1 MDHILE
7 LAQREGVVFRVD
19 GDNLRAKGKMS
30 NDLKQLIRDNK
41 PALIAAI
48 QGVAQAPA
56 ATSKPPLP
64 KNLWLTWGESLAWVR
79 GYASIFS
86 EQYAVAYGMGR
97 NSLYYVAAPDSGL
110 AAPSPLPYHEPES
123 GQDDISLYFVVPT
136 VPTMVPTVPT
146 GSHGHGNQN
155 FA

>member
-1 MDHILE
+1 VDHILE

-19 GDNLRAKGKMS
+19 GDKLHAKGKMS
-30 NDLKQLIRDNK
+30 DDLKQLIRNNK

-48 QGVAQAPA
+48 QGAVQAS
-56 ATSKPPLP
+56 ATGKPPLP

-79 GYASIFS
+79 GYASIFAD
-86 EQYAVAYGMGR
+86 QYATAYGTGR
-97 NSLYYVAAPDSGL
+97 NGLYYVAAPDSGL
-110 AAPSPLPYHEPES
+110 AAPSPLPYSEPEPV
-123 GQDDISLYFVVPT
+123 QDDISLCFV
-136 VPTMVPTVPT
+136 VPTVPT